1 MIEMSNKKSLDN
13 DVNEARTEG
22 EGFLPGFVN
31 KQCGT
36 GRHSATARRK
46 SSKEYNKM
54 AILCYLQATE
64 GPNIGY
70 SKGMHQYWKDY
81 GLLEM

>member
-1 MIEMSNKKSLDN
+1 MSNKKSLDN

-31 KQCGT
+31 KQRGT

-46 SSKEYNKM
+46 SSK
-54 AILCYLQATE
+54 
-64 GPNIGY
+64 
-70 SKGMHQYWKDY
+70 
-81 GLLEM
+81 